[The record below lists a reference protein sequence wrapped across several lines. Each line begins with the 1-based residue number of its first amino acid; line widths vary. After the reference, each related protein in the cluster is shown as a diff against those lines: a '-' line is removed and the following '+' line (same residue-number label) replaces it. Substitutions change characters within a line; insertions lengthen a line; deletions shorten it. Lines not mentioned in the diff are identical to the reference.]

1 MALKRPMN
9 LNQSYTHKFSVSIQR
24 LQDKVVIH
32 PNSMVLQNPDLMS
45 DNSGPDYEF
54 EGSDTICSNKPKVT
68 RQKPK
73 RHQIWS

>member
-1 MALKRPMN
+1 
-9 LNQSYTHKFSVSIQR
+9 

-45 DNSGPDYEF
+45 DNSRPDYEF